1 MQLHELK
8 SNTYRKKPKRV
19 GRGGKRGT
27 TSGRGQ
33 KGQKSRS
40 GHRIRPALRD
50 LMIRIPK
57 RRGFKNKSLTA
68 KPYVISLN
76 ALEKVSS
83 HEITPK
89 TLLEAGIIRKSQV
102 EIKILG
108 GGDVKSVFTVSG
120 LKVSKSAKEKIEKAG
135 GKVEL

>member
-8 SNTYRKKPKRV
+8 SNYLRKSTKRV

-33 KGQKSRS
+33 KGQKSRA

-57 RRGFKNKSLTA
+57 HRGFRNKSIQE
-68 KPYVISLN
+68 KPTVLSLDDIQ
-76 ALEKVSS
+76 KVTEG
-83 HEITPK
+83 EINLK
-89 TLLEAGIIRKSQV
+89 SLLAAHVIRKSETKV
-102 EIKILG
+102 KILG
-108 GGDVKSVFTVSG
+108 NGEVKHALTLSG
-120 LKVSKSAKEKIEKAG
+120 LKVSVSAREKIEKAG
-135 GKVEL
+135 GKVVE